1 LQQKGCNGRGGN
13 ADNGH
18 AHPKRGAA
26 AKKSLI
32 QEADQEGPETCSKQG
47 HAAIGDGHRLSSRAV
62 GHCQLNGNE
71 HQRENRSGDADG
83 GAIQTH
89 SNAGPR
95 CEGDWR
101 QVRDL
106 NEADAAEQQHDPRSD
121 MGVSRRKNSCDPIA
135 LSELGDDFPPDLF
148 FLLTHS
154 NEADLEFQSERA
166 YRAVK

>member
-1 LQQKGCNGRGGN
+1 L
-13 ADNGH
+13 
-18 AHPKRGAA
+18 P
-26 AKKSLI
+26 
-32 QEADQEGPETCSKQG
+32 P
-47 HAAIGDGHRLSSRAV
+47 RAV

-95 CEGDWR
+95 CEGDCR

-121 MGVSRRKNSCDPIA
+121 VGVSRRKNSCDPIA